1 MHNLHNSDVFL
12 GFFLMFLKD
21 YDKKL
26 YHHLMKLF
34 ETNKCAICLF
44 PDREY
49 HYRGRDWSLKE
60 TWDVSL
66 SEQMQYEEK
75 LKENRQKRI
84 ELFGPIPPEKKK
96 KISLF

>member
-1 MHNLHNSDVFL
+1 
-12 GFFLMFLKD
+12 
-21 YDKKL
+21 
-26 YHHLMKLF
+26 MKLF

-49 HYRGRDWSLKE
+49 HYRGKDWSLKE
-60 TWDVSL
+60 TWDVLL
-66 SEQMQYEEK
+66 SEQMQYEE
-75 LKENRQKRI
+75 KRI

>member
-1 MHNLHNSDVFL
+1 
-12 GFFLMFLKD
+12 
-21 YDKKL
+21 
-26 YHHLMKLF
+26 MKLF

-44 PDREY
+44 LDREY

-60 TWDVSL
+60 TWDVPL
-66 SEQMQYEEK
+66 SKQMQYEEK
-75 LKENRQKRI
+75 LKENIQKRI